1 MLDLKKERELELA
14 WQELEWRKCATDINY
29 FIINYV
35 YIEVETKHDAR
46 GRTQFNLWDYQK
58 EALNDYLNNRFV
70 IVLKARQLGFTT
82 LAMAYALWQCL
93 FSNRATILLISKS
106 QDAADK
112 NLGMARF
119 MYSFLPDWMKTRG
132 PYLDGDA
139 AKQMIFKYDDGR
151 INRIKSFAGTKT
163 AGAGET
169 ASLVIL
175 DEFALMEDPS
185 NTFRTIKSTTDAGGS
200 LIIISTARG
209 GANMFASIYRDA
221 RKGLNGFKSIFQPWT
236 ASKFITS
243 EEYEAKKRDFA
254 SEPWLFYMEYPST
267 DEEAFRES
275 GRPRFPVIPEYEDCH
290 EFPVHGFFTQ
300 DDLGEIHFNE
310 EPFDEFQ
317 STMFHLSV
325 PVDEIDFSQ
334 QFVISADPALGVGND
349 YSAAHILSL
358 TEDGLVNI
366 IGYYHSNSIELSD
379 WSEDLVLAGLFFS
392 GRNQRGALLV
402 PENAG
407 GIGVALIDNI
417 RNKYEYPNL
426 YRYLPPAAAKRR
438 RAPVF
443 GFPMNKGTKPLI
455 INRLAEYMT
464 PNENKEFNIL
474 NIHPKLRD
482 ELSTFVT
489 RDNGTSAA
497 DVGCHDDLVMSLAIG
512 LYVLIEE
519 CAVNVG
525 YTDIGKASNN
535 DAEVRMSV
543 ADVFDEADRNYRA
556 IQKHNRRVIN
566 SFKRGRARRER
577 LLRRY

>member
-1 MLDLKKERELELA
+1 MIDLKKERELELA
-14 WQELEWRKCATDINY
+14 WQELEWRKCASDINY
-29 FIINYV
+29 FISEYV

-46 GRTQFNLWDYQK
+46 GRTQFNLWDYQQD
-58 EALNDYLNNRFV
+58 ALNDYLNNRFV
-70 IVLKARQLGFTT
+70 VVLKARQLGFTT
-82 LAMAYALWQCL
+82 LAMAYAIWQCL

-119 MYSFLPDWMKTRG
+119 MYSFLPDWLKNRG
-132 PYLDGDA
+132 PTLDGDA
-139 AKQMIFKYDDGR
+139 AKQMVFKYGDGR
-151 INRIKSFAGTKT
+151 VNRIKSFAGTKT

-209 GANMFASIYRDA
+209 GSNMFASIYRDA
-221 RKGLNGFKSIFQPWT
+221 RKGLNGFKSIFQPW
-236 ASKFITS
+236 SVSRFISQT
-243 EEYEAKKRDFA
+243 EYEAKKRDFA

-275 GRPRFPVIPEYEDCH
+275 GRPRFPVIPEYDDCF

-300 DDLGEIHFNE
+300 DDLGEVHFNE
-310 EPFDEFQ
+310 EPLNEFQ
-317 STMFHLSV
+317 SAMFHLSV
-325 PVDEIDFSQ
+325 PVEEIDFSQ

-349 YSAAHILSL
+349 YSSAHILSL
-358 TEDGLVNI
+358 TEDGLINI
-366 IGYYHSNSIELSD
+366 IGYYHSNTIELSD
-379 WSEDLVLAGLFFS
+379 WSEDLVMAGLFFA
-392 GRNQRGALLV
+392 GGNQRAALLV

-417 RNKYEYPNL
+417 RNKYSYPNL

-443 GFPMNKGTKPLI
+443 GFPMNKGTKPLVV
-455 INRLAEYMT
+455 NRLAEYLT
-464 PNENKEFNIL
+464 PNDSKEFNII

-482 ELSTFVT
+482 ELSTFVQ

-512 LYVLIEE
+512 VYVLIEE

-525 YTDIGKASNN
+525 MESIGKDSFNIE
-535 DAEVRMSV
+535 EVRMSV
-543 ADVFDEADRNYRA
+543 ADVFDEAESNYRRA
-556 IQKHNRRVIN
+556 QAHDRKLIR
-566 SFKRGRARRER
+566 SFKKGRQRRER
-577 LLRRY
+577 FLRRI